1 VIGKPERGEARMEDT
16 EVAFSLFVS
25 VETTAVT
32 DGCECAEFERHE
44 SSSSLLLASS
54 GVTQRHDAFY
64 SCGVEKATVWIQ
76 NNRSQPRYATP
87 QHCPYPLL
95 TD

>member
-16 EVAFSLFVS
+16 EVAFSLFAS
-25 VETTAVT
+25 LEATAVA

-54 GVTQRHDAFY
+54 GGTQRHAAFC
-64 SCGVEKATVWIQ
+64 SEDVEKAQCGFRITGRTLMRNAVT
-76 NNRSQPRYATP
+76 S
-87 QHCPYPLL
+87 PLS
-95 TD
+95 TAR